1 MATTLPSF
9 TTSAAN
15 GPPFVRTL
23 AAASSMA
30 CSINRFMI
38 ADASIVQAMILEPL
52 QNGIPNVLHLDD
64 AVAICQAEGELLDA
78 LALCCRDPLKA
89 PHKVVWHFDDQVRHL
104 RTPLSKCA
112 AHRKKMPSRLAGE

>member
-1 MATTLPSF
+1 
-9 TTSAAN
+9 
-15 GPPFVRTL
+15 
-23 AAASSMA
+23 
-30 CSINRFMI
+30 MI